1 MKSMYVSVLT
11 NSTQG
16 RRHPMEFQDNQHC
29 FVCGKHN
36 PHGLHLDF
44 QAEGA
49 GGVRTTYIIPDRF
62 QGFAGI
68 VHGGIL
74 ATILDECMVNT
85 VWLRGM
91 TAVTARFEVRLRHPV
106 RLGERVTFRAQVIR
120 ESARGFE
127 VESGAE
133 LDDGTVVAEGKA
145 LLVKVGGEAKRLLT
159 EHDAK

>member
-1 MKSMYVSVLT
+1 MDLSALT
-11 NSTQG
+11 NGTQG
-16 RRHPMEFQDNQHC
+16 RRRPMEFQDDQRC

-44 QAEGA
+44 EVEGA
-49 GGVRTTYIIPDRF
+49 SGVRTTCLIPDRF

-91 TAVTARFEVRLRHPV
+91 TAVTARFEVRLRRPV
-106 RLGERVTFRAQVIR
+106 RLGERLTFRAQVVR
-120 ESARGFE
+120 ESAKGFE
-127 VESGAE
+127 VKSRAE

-145 LLVKVGGEAKRLLT
+145 VLVRVAGEAQRLLT
-159 EHDAK
+159 